1 MGYLTFRKAARLPA
15 DFWKMVPGVVKTQI
29 AKATIKNILART
41 APEKTNRP
49 INAMVKALNEIILFA
64 LVEILTSPFIIKSS
78 V

>member
-1 MGYLTFRKAARLPA
+1 M
-15 DFWKMVPGVVKTQI
+15 VKTQI